1 MLTDI
6 LTKDVV
12 RLDVEGLTTP
22 EEVIHF
28 SGQLLVNSGKV
39 KETYIVKMEEA
50 FHDLGPYM
58 VMAPGIAMPHARPSG
73 DVSEPCISFIR
84 LKDPVSFNHPFN
96 DPVKLVF
103 TLGGVEN
110 DSHLALLQELGR
122 FLEDDKVRERL
133 LTITSYEEL
142 EKLTEKESL

>member
-39 KETYIVKMEEA
+39 KETYIEKMEE
-50 FHDLGPYM
+50 
-58 VMAPGIAMPHARPSG
+58 APGIAMPHARPSG

-84 LKDPVSFNHPFN
+84 LKEPVSFHHPFN
-96 DPVKLVF
+96 DPVRLVF
-103 TLGGVEN
+103 ALGGVEN

-122 FLEDDKVRERL
+122 FLEDDNVRERL
-133 LTITSYEEL
+133 LTITSYGEL
-142 EKLTEKESL
+142 AKLI

>member
-84 LKDPVSFNHPFN
+84 LKDPVSFHHPFS

>member
-39 KETYIVKMEEA
+39 KETYIEKMEEA

-84 LKDPVSFNHPFN
+84 LKEPVSFHHPLN
-96 DPVKLVF
+96 DPVRLVF
-103 TLGGVEN
+103 ALGGVEN
-110 DSHLALLQELGR
+110 DSHLALLQELGK
-122 FLEDDKVRERL
+122 FLEDDNVRERL
-133 LTITSYEEL
+133 LTITSYGEL
-142 EKLTEKESL
+142 EKLI

>member
-39 KETYIVKMEEA
+39 KETYIEKMEEA

-73 DVSEPCISFIR
+73 DVSEPCISVLR
-84 LKDPVSFNHPFN
+84 LKDPVSFHHPFN
-96 DPVKLVF
+96 DPVRLVF
-103 TLGGVEN
+103 ALGGVEN

-122 FLEDDKVRERL
+122 FLEDDNVRERL
-133 LTITSYEEL
+133 LTITSYGEL
-142 EKLTEKESL
+142 AKLI

>member
-39 KETYIVKMEEA
+39 KETYIEKMEEA

-73 DVSEPCISFIR
+73 DVSEPCISS
-84 LKDPVSFNHPFN
+84 VSYTHLDVYKRQVGGCEVVEAILTLHVVGIPSEYQ
-96 DPVKLVF
+96 LV
-103 TLGGVEN
+103 
-110 DSHLALLQELGR
+110 
-122 FLEDDKVRERL
+122 
-133 LTITSYEEL
+133 
-142 EKLTEKESL
+142 

>member
-73 DVSEPCISFIR
+73 DVSA
-84 LKDPVSFNHPFN
+84 VSY
-96 DPVKLVF
+96 
-103 TLGGVEN
+103 T
-110 DSHLALLQELGR
+110 HLDVYKRQIAL
-122 FLEDDKVRERL
+122 
-133 LTITSYEEL
+133 
-142 EKLTEKESL
+142 

>member
-39 KETYIVKMEEA
+39 KETYIEKMEEA

-58 VMAPGIAMPHARPSG
+58 VMAPGIAMPHARAAG
-73 DVSEPCISFIR
+73 EVSEPCISFIR
-84 LKDPVSFNHPFN
+84 LKAPLSFHHPFN
-96 DPVKLVF
+96 DPVRLVF
-103 TLGGVEN
+103 ALGGVEN
-110 DSHLALLQELGR
+110 DSHLALLQELGKV
-122 FLEDDKVRERL
+122 LEDDNVRERL
-133 LTITSYEEL
+133 LTITSYGEL
-142 EKLTEKESL
+142 DKLI

>member
-6 LTKDVV
+6 LTKYVV

-39 KETYIVKMEEA
+39 KETYIEKMEEA

-84 LKDPVSFNHPFN
+84 LKEPVSFHHTFN
-96 DPVKLVF
+96 DPVRLVF
-103 TLGGVEN
+103 ALGGVEN
-110 DSHLALLQELGR
+110 DSHLALLQELGK
-122 FLEDDKVRERL
+122 FLEDDNVRERL
-133 LTITSYEEL
+133 LTITSYGEL
-142 EKLTEKESL
+142 EKLI

>member
-39 KETYIVKMEEA
+39 KETYIEKMEEA

-84 LKDPVSFNHPFN
+84 LKEPVSLHHPFN
-96 DPVKLVF
+96 DPVRLVF
-103 TLGGVEN
+103 ALGGVEN

-122 FLEDDKVRERL
+122 FLEDDNVRERL
-133 LTITSYEEL
+133 LTITSYGEL
-142 EKLTEKESL
+142 AKLI

>member
-39 KETYIVKMEEA
+39 KETYIEKMEEA
-50 FHDLGPYM
+50 FHDMGPYM
-58 VMAPGIAMPHARPSG
+58 VMAPGIAMPHANHREMCLSPASASSG
-73 DVSEPCISFIR
+73 SKNLCRFITPLMIR
-84 LKDPVSFNHPFN
+84 
-96 DPVKLVF
+96 
-103 TLGGVEN
+103 
-110 DSHLALLQELGR
+110 
-122 FLEDDKVRERL
+122 
-133 LTITSYEEL
+133 
-142 EKLTEKESL
+142 

>member
-39 KETYIVKMEEA
+39 KETYIEKMEEA

-84 LKDPVSFNHPFN
+84 LKEPVSFHHHFN
-96 DPVKLVF
+96 DPVRLVF
-103 TLGGVEN
+103 ALGGVEN
-110 DSHLALLQELGR
+110 DSHLALLQELGK
-122 FLEDDKVRERL
+122 FLEDDNVRERL
-133 LTITSYEEL
+133 LTITSYGEL
-142 EKLTEKESL
+142 EKLI

>member
-39 KETYIVKMEEA
+39 KEMCLSPA
-50 FHDLGPYM
+50 S
-58 VMAPGIAMPHARPSG
+58 ASSG
-73 DVSEPCISFIR
+73 SKNLCRFITPLMIR
-84 LKDPVSFNHPFN
+84 
-96 DPVKLVF
+96 
-103 TLGGVEN
+103 
-110 DSHLALLQELGR
+110 
-122 FLEDDKVRERL
+122 
-133 LTITSYEEL
+133 
-142 EKLTEKESL
+142 

>member
-39 KETYIVKMEEA
+39 KETYIEKMEEA

-73 DVSEPCISFIR
+73 DVSEPCIR
-84 LKDPVSFNHPFN
+84 EPVSFHHPFN
-96 DPVKLVF
+96 DPVRLVF
-103 TLGGVEN
+103 ALGGVEN
-110 DSHLALLQELGR
+110 DSHLALLQELGK
-122 FLEDDKVRERL
+122 FLEDDNVRERL
-133 LTITSYEEL
+133 LTITSYGEL
-142 EKLTEKESL
+142 EKLI

>member
-84 LKDPVSFNHPFN
+84 LKDPVSFHHPFN

-133 LTITSYEEL
+133 LTITSYVEL

>member
-39 KETYIVKMEEA
+39 KETYIEKMEEA

-58 VMAPGIAMPHARPSG
+58 VMAPGIAMPHARPS
-73 DVSEPCISFIR
+73 EPCISFIR
-84 LKDPVSFNHPFN
+84 LKEPVSFHHPFN
-96 DPVKLVF
+96 DPVRLVF
-103 TLGGVEN
+103 ALGGVEN
-110 DSHLALLQELGR
+110 DSHLALLQELGK
-122 FLEDDKVRERL
+122 FLEDDNVRERL
-133 LTITSYEEL
+133 LTITSYGEL
-142 EKLTEKESL
+142 EKLI

>member
-1 MLTDI
+1 MLADI

-39 KETYIVKMEEA
+39 KETDIEKMEEA

-84 LKDPVSFNHPFN
+84 LTEPVSFHPPFN
-96 DPVKLVF
+96 DPVSLVF
-103 TLGGVEN
+103 ALGGVEN

-122 FLEDDKVRERL
+122 FLEDDNVRERL
-133 LTITSYEEL
+133 LTITSYGEL
-142 EKLTEKESL
+142 AKLI

>member
-39 KETYIVKMEEA
+39 KET
-50 FHDLGPYM
+50 
-58 VMAPGIAMPHARPSG
+58 
-73 DVSEPCISFIR
+73 
-84 LKDPVSFNHPFN
+84 
-96 DPVKLVF
+96 
-103 TLGGVEN
+103 
-110 DSHLALLQELGR
+110 
-122 FLEDDKVRERL
+122 
-133 LTITSYEEL
+133 
-142 EKLTEKESL
+142 

>member
-6 LTKDVV
+6 LTEDVV
-12 RLDVEGLTTP
+12 RLDVEGLITP

-39 KETYIVKMEEA
+39 KETYIEKMEEA

-73 DVSEPCISFIR
+73 DVS
-84 LKDPVSFNHPFN
+84 
-96 DPVKLVF
+96 
-103 TLGGVEN
+103 GG
-110 DSHLALLQELGR
+110 R
-122 FLEDDKVRERL
+122 
-133 LTITSYEEL
+133 
-142 EKLTEKESL
+142 